1 MSPEELREMGYGDI
15 DPAHEI
21 VKATEMLLRAYN
33 RLRRELGAE
42 LLRLE
47 RRIDDIAKKKE
58 DHYGH
63 E

>member
-1 MSPEELREMGYGDI
+1 MGYGDI